1 MKVKLLKQ
9 RVYRGKKYKK
19 GSIIEVDL
27 VLAEKMI
34 LNSIAV
40 RVK

>member
-1 MKVKLLKQ
+1 MKVKLLEQ

-19 GSIIEVDL
+19 GSVIDVDP

-34 LNSIAV
+34 LNGIAV